1 MTMKYTRR
9 GFMGTTAGLAVGLAA
24 PMVFTGS
31 RARAQES
38 LIVGDMGGAFYE
50 GFKVGFYDDFEKD
63 FGISI
68 SATTMQPDPLPQ
80 YKMAVDTNTNLF
92 DVALMTPEH
101 MLRVQNLD
109 GEYFEPLNLT
119 IENPEDFIENNFSEY
134 FAGVGIY
141 AMVMGYRQDTMG
153 DNAPKSWTDFWNTDA
168 FKGRRG
174 LWRSPVTTL
183 EAALMADGV
192 PLNEIYPLDVD
203 RAFAAL
209 DRIRGNIDI
218 WWTGGAQAT
227 QLLQNG
233 ELDMMAAWSTRAYA
247 AIDSGAPVG
256 LTWEGI
262 YNFDGWTIPKGTPKV
277 DAAREFIKYCMD
289 PERQAKF
296 TQKLALGPTNIKAYD
311 FIDPAIAKQFPT
323 APGNFDRLALLNAP
337 YWAEHQ
343 DALTERF
350 EKWILS

>member
-1 MTMKYTRR
+1 MKNRLTRR
-9 GFMGTTAGLAVGLAA
+9 KFLRTTAAAGLAS
-24 PMVFTGS
+24 PMVIGAT
-31 RARAQES
+31 RAHAQDS

-50 GFKVGFYDDFEKD
+50 GFKLGFYDEFEKE

-101 MLRVQNLD
+101 VLRVQSLD

-119 IENPEDFIENNFSEY
+119 IDNPDDFIEGNFTDH

-141 AMVMGYRQDTMG
+141 AMVMGYRQDTIG
-153 DNAPKSWTDFWNTDA
+153 ENAPKSWSGFWDTEA

-174 LWRSPVTTL
+174 LWRSPVITL
-183 EAALMADGV
+183 ETALLADGV
-192 PLNEIYPLDVD
+192 APQDIYPLDVD

-209 DRIRGNIDI
+209 DRIRGDIDI
-218 WWTGGAQAT
+218 WWTSGAQAT

-233 ELDMMAAWSTRAYA
+233 ELDLMSAWSTRAYA
-247 AIDSGAPVG
+247 AIASGAPVG
-256 LTWEGI
+256 LIWEGV
-262 YNFDGWTIPKGTPKV
+262 YNIDGWTIPKGTPKP
-277 DAAREFIKYCMD
+277 DLAREFIKYTMD

-296 TQKLALGPTNIKAYD
+296 TQKLALGPTNRTAYD
-311 FIDPAIAKQFPT
+311 FIDPEVAKQFPT
-323 APGNFDRLALLNAP
+323 APGNFDNLILLNAG
-337 YWAEHQ
+337 YWAENQ

-350 EKWILS
+350 EQWILS